1 MKLILLGAPGAGKG
15 TQADIIKK
23 KLNIPTISTGN
34 ILRAAVKNG
43 TPTGLKAKE
52 YMDAGKLVP
61 DEVIIGIINERL
73 QESDCANG
81 YILDGVPRTIA
92 QAEALEQA
100 GIRFDAVV
108 AIEIHCG
115 GYHTGDP
122 AGVGSGRMITLKS
135 PHEIELMRRAGK
147 ITAAAR
153 ALARDM
159 VKPGVT
165 TAQIDKAVFQ
175 FIKEQGATPSFLH
188 YNGYPASVCVSVN
201 DEIIH
206 GIPGKRVLQE
216 GDIVSVDVGA
226 FIGGFHGD
234 CAGTYPCGQVSDEA
248 LRLIRVTQQS
258 FFEGMKYAREGYR
271 LSDISAAV
279 QAYVEANGF
288 SVVREYVGHGVGRQM
303 HEAPEVPNYGKPG
316 HGPRLLRG
324 MTIAVEPMVNAG
336 TAAIRQMPDGWTV
349 RTADGKNAAHY
360 ENTVLITA
368 GEPELLTDPE
378 KSLV

>member
-1 MKLILLGAPGAGKG
+1 
-15 TQADIIKK
+15 
-23 KLNIPTISTGN
+23 
-34 ILRAAVKNG
+34 
-43 TPTGLKAKE
+43 
-52 YMDAGKLVP
+52 
-61 DEVIIGIINERL
+61 
-73 QESDCANG
+73 
-81 YILDGVPRTIA
+81 
-92 QAEALEQA
+92 
-100 GIRFDAVV
+100 
-108 AIEIHCG
+108 
-115 GYHTGDP
+115 
-122 AGVGSGRMITLKS
+122 MITLKS
-135 PHEIELMRRAGK
+135 PHEIELMSRAGK

-165 TAQIDKAVFQ
+165 TAQIDKAGFQ